1 MLAIDWS
8 AFTPASSAAGG
19 VLIGAAAAALALGG
33 GKIAGVSGIVGGAL
47 ADALAGRAQTTWRL
61 QFVLGIALAAVLW
74 SLWSRIPGTFTHA
87 SWPVWLIGGWLVGA
101 GSRLGSGCASG
112 HGVCGLARLS
122 PRSFAA
128 VGTFTATAIATA
140 VAVHLLLY

>member
-1 MLAIDWS
+1 MFTIDWS
-8 AFTPASSAAGG
+8 AFTPVPSAVGG

-47 ADALAGRAQTTWRL
+47 ADALAARAQTTWRL
-61 QFVLGIALAAVLW
+61 QFVLGIVLAAVLW
-74 SLWSRIPGTFTHA
+74 SLWGSIPGTFTHT
-87 SWPVWLIGGWLVGA
+87 SWLVWAIGGWLVGA

-128 VGTFTATAIATA
+128 VATFTATAIATA
-140 VAVHLLLY
+140 VAVHRLLH